1 MPARPFKR
9 SKGFRQTS
17 ALVEARVRK
26 ATEGRGFA
34 VSRLLT
40 QWEEIAGRELA
51 PLCRP
56 LKVGYGRSIGATLIV
71 LTNGANAPVLEMQK
85 EALRNRVNACY
96 GYNAIS
102 RIAITQ
108 TAPDGLSLE
117 APKPAKPVPAKP
129 DPASLEK
136 ASGYADGVA
145 DDQLRSA
152 LEVLAANV
160 LTRSARR
167 ARSN

>member
-1 MPARPFKR
+1 MSVRPFKR

-17 ALVEARVRK
+17 ALVETRVRT
-26 ATEGRGFA
+26 ASEGRGFA

-40 QWEEIAGRELA
+40 RWEEVAGPDLA

-56 LKVGYGRSIGATLIV
+56 LKVGYGRSSLGATLTV
-71 LTNGANAPVLEMQK
+71 LTNGPSAPLLEMQK
-85 EALRNRVNACY
+85 ETLRTRVNACY

-117 APKPAKPVPAKP
+117 VTKPAREAPKPDAQAVAKAP
-129 DPASLEK
+129 
-136 ASGYADGVA
+136 GYAKGVGN
-145 DDQLRSA
+145 DDLRQA
-152 LEVLAANV
+152 LEDLAANV

-167 ARSN
+167 AGST

>member
-1 MPARPFKR
+1 MPARPYKR
-9 SKGFRQTS
+9 SKGFRQTG

-56 LKVGYGRSIGATLIV
+56 LKVGYGRSIGATLTV

-129 DPASLEK
+129 DPTSLEK

>member
-1 MPARPFKR
+1 MPARTYKR

-40 QWEEIAGRELA
+40 QWDEIAGPDLA
-51 PLCRP
+51 ALCRP
-56 LKVGYGRSIGATLIV
+56 LKVGYGRSIGATLTV
-71 LTNGANAPVLEMQK
+71 LTNGAHAPVLEMQK

-117 APKPAKPVPAKP
+117 VAKPSKPVPVQP
-129 DPASLEK
+129 DPDSLQQ
-136 ASGYADGVA
+136 APGYAKGVA

-152 LEVLAANV
+152 LETLAANV

>member
-1 MPARPFKR
+1 MPARPYKR

-51 PLCRP
+51 TLCRP
-56 LKVGYGRSIGATLIV
+56 LKVGYGRSIGAKLTV
-71 LTNGANAPVLEMQK
+71 LTNAANAPVLEMQK

-145 DDQLRSA
+145 DDELRSA